1 MRFLSVT
8 AVLLVCAAAQAFAAA
23 EGKSVFDNKC
33 KMCHGVDGSGNPAI
47 AKAMKVT
54 LRRLGSPE
62 VQAKSD
68 ADIKKN
74 ITEGTG
80 KMKPITG
87 LTAKQVDDVVAYVRT
102 FKK

>member
-1 MRFLSVT
+1 MRFLSAT
-8 AVLLVCAAAQAFAAA
+8 AVLLVCGAAQAFAAA
-23 EGKSVFDNKC
+23 EGKAVFDGKC

-47 AKAMKVT
+47 AKAMKIT
-54 LRRLGSPE
+54 LRPLGSAE

-74 ITEGTG
+74 IMEGTG

-87 LTAKQVDDVVAYVRT
+87 LTPKQVDEVVAYVRT
-102 FKK
+102 LKK